1 MSRIFAEGSG
11 VVKEIVESVN
21 TNANGVAAANTI
33 LTNVD
38 GTYYI
43 GMGVTGTGIP
53 DNTYITATNL
63 GSNQVTISNAATTTA
78 TTDVTFNKTNY
89 DTATNP
95 RFKTFGAYSGS
106 ERLYTMVY
114 EQTPPTITDATC
126 DLTNNDA
133 TVTCDANANIK
144 VGMLVTYSAY
154 SGIAT
159 GTTVASINA
168 GTEGV
173 NVTSFELSANYTG
186 TTRSNQTLTF
196 NPEIFV
202 QQLQGSDS
210 ADTEY
215 PSLETTEGY
224 KIVSYDFN
232 TGVGLELSMD
242 ANYDY
247 FVLVNSDDYTKHHF
261 AKITTSIAENN
272 TDYLGNI
279 ENTIVGF
286 EFEPKLGNEIER
298 NTKFMVFKGPL
309 KTDSLRGCKLLAVSA
324 GIKVNLQNDLVCAS
338 PLFYFFNDNL
348 DKDNQLDHNTKYFM
362 KFKGANATTITAGDA
377 TGLLNTFVTVSD
389 NKGSIK
395 DYSKY
400 THVIK
405 VVDNLRQFDYPS
417 YAEASNLPYSL
428 PNEWNGGNDYG
439 RNFPAVFTDYNDCFP
454 NARRDSDLD
463 ISSHAADFS
472 VGQSA
477 QVFTGPIR
485 YVHYDFSPTRAN
497 KIYNVFDLNVLD
509 SSDNRGSYFDCK
521 MVDNKNMLDSKIKKF
536 EKIRVRHR
544 LHKGKF
550 NDWFALKAKIKSSLG
565 SNEYRF
571 TTEYD
576 LSTMFNVGD
585 EVKIGTAT
593 DSPILIIETIDSIN
607 NFGTTGKE
615 QDITFRA
622 ESRTATGVASGLF
635 ASTGYTLPEGDVIYR
650 RAWNTTDK
658 TLLTTF
664 DILENRNNN
673 LYVKLIS
680 GHFGFLEATVTAADK
695 NKQMLTLD
703 FPTTSQSST
712 LCALDYMEGSY
723 YIEVEKFSGAIEK
736 ITKTKE
742 NGQTILIISGRSDIR
757 KLLGPIINKNTLHSE
772 DIIYSTSSPFERL
785 GNVPKNSG
793 QATTVVC
800 SFDSKVVS
808 YGTGHGLAVGDH
820 IYTKHDSHGTIS
832 YIGEVA
838 SLGEADG
845 SNDSTAV
852 SLKEFS
858 LAQSSTNPSGEELGL
873 VALTNYYVF
882 NKALSSNTAID
893 SAATLS
899 GTSTKGLYFT
909 GGRKILSD
917 GSESTALRGAS
928 CSTNQ
933 NAVGYYMSDPDSI
946 LSDAKFQA
954 RLDDNANGTTTS
966 TDKTYEDFDTV
977 NTLLDFTV
985 LDSQTDNQRT
995 VVTLAPYL
1003 PLTLG
1008 RVDINYANTKDT
1020 TFNATTLGTIASI
1033 TTNGNGFST
1042 ISVGTSSYNAL
1053 SGTDP
1058 LKYHGEPI
1066 YADDTFIGRMVFAKF
1081 KMDNSHCE
1089 IHLDAN
1095 VSSDIVGKTVKTI
1108 SATGNF
1114 GETTKQTH
1122 ELNLLN
1128 GGHLHGG
1135 KTIGLLHP
1143 MYKTLHT
1150 NATGK
1155 NEVALMNY
1163 LFNYKNASNGINQAS
1178 DDIQSVTYI
1187 EKFGTPL
1194 YRIYNLE
1201 KGNHNR
1207 VGNPIGIS
1215 GGGKDTEFP
1224 LSRYY
1229 TETLSKVPFYASS
1242 YKINFGKTIDAQ
1254 GGPVVYNSHI
1264 TGVGKTDK
1272 NANNH
1277 ILPESR
1283 GLTNVFG
1290 SRFFDTITRH
1300 KNANRTDVIY
1310 NGDISKDGQFGNA
1323 FISKAFLYQI
1333 DPKVNRMFLFAN
1345 SDREPY
1351 SAKRHDS
1358 LMLAG
1363 KDITNYNFFGLSKP
1377 ALTTLSETKESS
1389 IGLTHTLNLTDDDYV
1404 SSGIVSSSKTLS
1416 SLSRF
1421 SLMRLTEVVIDWA
1434 FNQIDP
1440 ENIVSSN
1447 RVMPYFTYA
1456 SYDWALLTGGSGY
1469 WQSSTNDQVEV
1480 ADYSGATLT
1489 ADADLTGLSLV
1500 ANDIIADSNGR
1511 IIGLVQSVGGAGNT
1525 VITFQ
1530 QDAKKTNLNAYFVGD
1545 LYRIK
1550 ALKQT
1555 TSDFPTE
1562 NSARI
1567 IGRGKETTAFMDR
1580 GIHML
1585 KSIVVNDVDEYG
1597 KSGSPWHDG
1606 HSHTLEASARDYH
1619 ELNTMLP
1626 IAVFL
1631 NNVNENQSGSLAD
1644 ANIISGSA
1652 KTKHPFTLFA
1662 NIDNMDSNTSTSTI
1676 DVESAL
1682 YNGFLPLFLDD
1693 FDIEN
1698 GGGQKGNP
1706 AEKGMVG
1713 QPITSTTKYKIDGG
1727 LSAGHIG
1734 LFGMK
1739 TFLNYAH
1746 FDSAKNAGNAT
1757 TGKHDST
1764 DKETAQGVMLS
1775 FKPRLYFDETG
1786 SAIDS
1791 AGNREFFH
1799 YIIDVDADKTV
1810 NHFDDSDADD
1820 LVDFSGDWKN
1830 TYTKKSRVNRMS
1842 LRHINDLTGCYLV
1855 SEKGKY
1861 LEEGA
1866 VVTNNLEVATPI
1878 SLDEVSPTTIAYVVS
1893 HEIET
1898 TNTNL
1903 RHNIITDKALP
1914 NGFYR
1919 IMQPNHTCFYD
1930 FSPKEIVLNTL
1941 SSKYTKRTGEKACY
1955 ENINSYIT
1963 TGEKA
1968 PRQVGNFKN
1977 TGGNEAALSMYVVA
1991 DIDRQSSNGSH
2002 VVLREGNHFEGILDA
2017 ESYDMCV
2024 ADGNTH
2030 FRSLLQYINVGLD
2043 IGHTLKFSEMK
2054 EQLGVVSI
2062 SEVFDLTLSTP
2073 IKIDLER
2080 GMIGSSVA
2088 IANEAEDL
2096 INELLEEQGIVF
2108 ENTSPE
2114 YPVFISPNY
2123 QGVDLF
2129 SAVNFLLK
2137 QKDKTI
2143 FHDNNTFKIKPREDS
2158 FFDTGIIVTDSS
2170 DVELYDYER
2179 KEDLFNLKNEIAV
2192 YGSRHKAVRSDFT
2205 SIEED
2210 GKKSL
2215 EIYDEKLTTQD
2226 EVNLRA
2232 DEELAIHTSLNENI
2246 TIEVGHKHLSQVIA
2260 GDLIELEIARDNIKR
2275 NKYQIIQNEHLLT
2288 GNMRLQLGRYSKVL
2302 EDRFAELAIEARKL
2316 RNATRDAR
2324 FDESNTGRT
2333 MFDKIKIKPIR
2344 LVVRERGSSGG
2355 APLGFGTPLNTST
2368 RPLGHEEGMGVTYT
2382 TLLEEEY

>member
-11 VVKEIVESVN
+11 AVKEIVESVN
-21 TNANGVAAANTI
+21 TNADGVAAANTI

-106 ERLYTMVY
+106 ERLYTLVY
-114 EQTPPTITDATC
+114 EQPP
-126 DLTNNDA
+126 N
-133 TVTCDANANIK
+133 
-144 VGMLVTYSAY
+144 GSAE
-154 SGIAT
+154 T
-159 GTTVASINA
+159 
-168 GTEGV
+168 
-173 NVTSFELSANYTG
+173 
-186 TTRSNQTLTF
+186 
-196 NPEIFV
+196 FV

-215 PSLETTEGY
+215 SSLETTEGY

-261 AKITTSIAENN
+261 AKITTAIKENN

-279 ENTIVGF
+279 ENTVVGF

-298 NTKFMVFKGPL
+298 NAKFMVFKGPP
-309 KTDSLRGCKLLAVSA
+309 KTDNLRGCKLLAVSA

-348 DKDNQLDHNTKYFM
+348 DKDDELDHNTKYFM
-362 KFKGANATTITAGDA
+362 EFIGANATTITPN
-377 TGLLNTFVTVSD
+377 LSNTLVTVSD

-405 VVDNLRQFDYPS
+405 VVDNLKQFDYPS

-439 RNFPAVFTDYNDCFP
+439 RNFPAIFTDYNDCFP

-463 ISSHAADFS
+463 ISSHPADFS

-477 QVFTGPIR
+477 QIFTGPIR

-509 SSDNRGSYFDCK
+509 SSGNRGSYFDCK

-576 LSTMFNVGD
+576 LKDMLNDGD
-585 EVKIGTAT
+585 EVKIGNR
-593 DSPILIIETIDSIN
+593 ILIVETRDDIN

-622 ESRTATGVASGLF
+622 VHRLETGDIFS
-635 ASTGYTLPEGDVIYR
+635 SSSSYTLSEGDIIYR

-680 GHFGFLEATVTAADK
+680 SHFGFLEATVTATDK

-742 NGQTILIISGRSDIR
+742 NGQTILTISGRSEIR
-757 KLLGPIINKNTLHSE
+757 QLLGPIINKNTLHSE

-785 GNVPKNSG
+785 GNVPKNSA
-793 QATTVVC
+793 QSTTVVC

-808 YGTGHGLAVGDH
+808 YGTSHGLAVGDH
-820 IYTKHDSHGTIS
+820 IYTKHGSHGTIS
-832 YIGEVA
+832 YIGEVD

-845 SNDSTAV
+845 SNASTAV

-858 LAQSSTNPSGEELGL
+858 LAQSSTNPSDDDLGL

-899 GTSTKGLYFT
+899 GTSTKGLYFQN
-909 GGRKILSD
+909 GRKILSD
-917 GSESTALRGAS
+917 GSESTSLRGAS
-928 CSTNQ
+928 CSTNP
-933 NAVGYYMSDPDSI
+933 NAIGYYMSDPDSI

-1033 TTNGNGFST
+1033 PTNGNGFST

-1095 VSSDIVGKTVKTI
+1095 VSSDIIGKTVKTI

-1143 MYKTLHT
+1143 MYKSLHT

-1155 NEVALMNY
+1155 NEVTLMNY

-1178 DDIQSVTYI
+1178 DDIESVTYI
-1187 EKFGTPL
+1187 EKYGAPL

-1207 VGNPIGIS
+1207 VGNPIGIA
-1215 GGGKDTEFP
+1215 GGGKDTNFP

-1229 TETLSKVPFYASS
+1229 TEILSKVPFYASS

-1264 TGVGKTDK
+1264 TGAGKTDK

-1283 GLTNVFG
+1283 GLTNVLG

-1300 KNANRTDVIY
+1300 KNANRTNVIY
-1310 NGDISKDGQFGNA
+1310 NGDISKDGHFGNA

-1377 ALTTLSETKESS
+1377 TLTTLSETKESS
-1389 IGLTHTLNLTDDDYV
+1389 MGLTNTLNLTDDDYA

-1440 ENIVSSN
+1440 ENIVSSD
-1447 RVMPYFTYA
+1447 RVMPFFTYA
-1456 SYDWALLTGGSGY
+1456 SYNWDLITGGSGY
-1469 WQSSTNDQVEV
+1469 WQSSTNDQVEL

-1489 ADADLTGLSLV
+1489 ADADLTGLGLV

-1511 IIGLVQSVGGAGNT
+1511 IIGLVQSVGGTGNT

-1530 QDAKKTNLNAYFVGD
+1530 QDAKKTNQNAYFVGD

-1555 TSDFPTE
+1555 AFDFLTE

-1567 IGRGKETTAFMDR
+1567 LGRGKGESAMSAGD
-1580 GIHML
+1580 IHML

-1597 KSGSPWHDG
+1597 KSGSEWHDY
-1606 HSHTLEASARDYH
+1606 HSHTLSAGARDYH

-1626 IAVFL
+1626 IFVWL
-1631 NNVNENQSGSLAD
+1631 VNVNENQSGSSAD
-1644 ANIISGSA
+1644 ADIISGSA
-1652 KTKHPFTLFA
+1652 HSKHPFTLFA
-1662 NIDNMDSNTSTSTI
+1662 NIDNMDLNTDTSTI
-1676 DVESAL
+1676 NVESAL
-1682 YNGFLPLFLDD
+1682 YNGFLPLFLGD

-1698 GGGQKGNP
+1698 GGGEKQNP

-1713 QPITSTTKYKIDGG
+1713 QPITSTTKYEIDGG
-1727 LSAGHIG
+1727 LSNRDKG

-1746 FDSAKNAGNAT
+1746 FDNSINAGNAT

-1764 DKETAQGVMLS
+1764 DEETAQGVMLS

-1791 AGNREFFH
+1791 AGGREFFH

-1810 NHFDDSDADD
+1810 NHFDDADADD
-1820 LVDFSGDWKN
+1820 LAQFSGDWKN
-1830 TYTKKSRVNRMS
+1830 SHSKKSNVNRMS
-1842 LRHINDLTGCYLV
+1842 LRHMNDLTGCYLV

-1861 LEEGA
+1861 FEEGA
-1866 VVTNNLEVATPI
+1866 VVTNSLEVATPI

-1893 HEIET
+1893 HEVET

-1941 SSKYTKRTGEKACY
+1941 SSKYTKRTGENACY

-1968 PRQVGNFKN
+1968 PRQVGDFKN

-1991 DIDRQSSNGSH
+1991 DIDKQSSNGSH
-2002 VVLREGNHFEGILDA
+2002 IVLREGNHFEGILDT

-2030 FRSLLQYINVGLD
+2030 FRTMLQYIDVGLD
-2043 IGHTLKFSEMK
+2043 VGHTLKFSEMK

-2062 SEVFDLTLSTP
+2062 SEVFDLTLSTS
-2073 IKIDLER
+2073 IDIDLER
-2080 GMIGSSVA
+2080 GLIGSSVT

-2114 YPVFISPNY
+2114 YPVFLAPNY

-2129 SAVNFLLK
+2129 SAIHFLLN
-2137 QKDKTI
+2137 QKEKTI
-2143 FHDNNTFKIKPREDS
+2143 FHDNNIFKIKQKEDS
-2158 FFDTGIIVTDSS
+2158 FFDTGILITDSS

-2179 KEDLFNLKNEIAV
+2179 KEDLFDLKNEIAV
-2192 YGSRHKAVRSDFT
+2192 YGSKHKAVRSNFT

-2215 EIYDEKLTTQD
+2215 EIYDERLTTQD

-2232 DEELAIHTSLNENI
+2232 DEELALHTTLNESI
-2246 TIEVGHKHLSQVIA
+2246 TIEVGHKHLSQVLA

-2275 NKYQIIQNEHLLT
+2275 NKYKIIQNEHLLT
-2288 GNMRLQLGRYSKVL
+2288 GNMRLQLGRYNKLL
-2302 EDRFAELAIEARKL
+2302 EDRFAELSIETRKL

-2324 FDESNTGRT
+2324 FDESNTGRI

-2344 LVVRERGSSGG
+2344 LVIRERGSSGG